1 MTRQDQSRSVW
12 RFSRRGFLQTGA
24 AADLTSPLAASATGR
39 ALDCGHFLQE
49 ERPGELTAELV
60 RFFG

>member
-1 MTRQDQSRSVW
+1 MTRQDQSRSV
-12 RFSRRGFLQTGA
+12 RRILAAAFCKTGA
-24 AADLTSPLAASATGR
+24 AAGLTSPLAASATGR

-49 ERPGELTAELV
+49 ERPSELTAELV